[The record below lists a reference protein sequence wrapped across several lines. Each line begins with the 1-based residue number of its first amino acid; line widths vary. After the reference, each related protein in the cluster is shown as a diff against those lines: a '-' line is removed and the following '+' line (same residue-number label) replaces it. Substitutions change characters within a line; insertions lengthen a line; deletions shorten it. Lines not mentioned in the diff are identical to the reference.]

1 MERDFSSS
9 FGSNAANPCNFSP
22 SFITDFNNINYSP
35 EPEPTFNFN
44 PIPIFND
51 PNLQTLLPLSSDPSM
66 FNFFG
71 QPQDQDF
78 PSLPLEVE
86 PPPLHPLYSASAS
99 LLPHP
104 QIPDSD
110 PLPDSTQFLDF
121 FSKPLPDLHSL
132 EQPRPTRRHPQPKP
146 QLFHSSSSSASSARK
161 LKRSRF
167 DLNVVSHND
176 PQTLDSIVQSFNA
189 PPPPPPPR
197 LLPPRTGRQKLSDKI
212 RCLQKL
218 MPWDKKMDTVTMLQ
232 EASKYVRFLQAQVSV
247 LQSMPITSSFG
258 PTEQNAPVPLDYG
271 VLGRLNRQQLLQ
283 VLLNSLAAQTT
294 LSSQGNCVFAYEQLV
309 SLKKATER
317 QTVVQQF
324 LLGN

>member
-9 FGSNAANPCNFSP
+9 FGSNAANSCNFSP

-35 EPEPTFNFN
+35 EPTFNFN
-44 PIPIFND
+44 FNPIFND

-71 QPQDQDF
+71 QPQDF
-78 PSLPLEVE
+78 PSLPLQVE
-86 PPPLHPLYSASAS
+86 PPHLHPLYSAS
-99 LLPHP
+99 LLPDP

-132 EQPRPTRRHPQPKP
+132 EQPRPSPSRRHPQPKP
-146 QLFHSSSSSASSARK
+146 RLFDSSSSASSARK

-189 PPPPPPPR
+189 PPPPPR
-197 LLPPRTGRQKLSDKI
+197 VLPPRTGRQKLSDKI

-218 MPWDKKMDTVTMLQ
+218 MPWDKKMDTVTMLE

-283 VLLNSLAAQTT
+283 VLLNSPAAQTT
-294 LSSQGNCVFAYEQLV
+294 LSSQANCVFAYEQLV

-324 LLGN
+324 LFGD